1 MQLADS
7 IRKARQVKN
16 KLSHPSCAAVIV
28 AAGSSARM
36 GGTDK
41 LLAELGGLPVL
52 SRTLRVFD
60 DHEMIDTIIVVA
72 REDRMPKI
80 SRVCSPYRKV
90 RIVVPG
96 GESRQESVMHG
107 LKAVPEG
114 TELVAVHDGARP
126 LVPPE
131 VITKAILKAAK
142 FGAAAPAI
150 PVKDT
155 IKVSKTGAVDE
166 TPDRSTLF
174 AVQTPQVFD
183 YALLLGALQ
192 NAKQKGLSLTDDCS
206 AVEALGMT
214 VLLTDGSEENIKIT
228 TPLDLDIAGLILKR
242 RQSTMR
248 IGHGYDVHRLVEGRK
263 LILGGVE
270 IPFEKGLDGHSDA
283 DVLVH
288 AVMDALLGAAAL
300 GDIGIAVSG
309 QR

>member
-155 IKVSKTGAVDE
+155 IKVSESGAIDA
-166 TPDRSTLF
+166 TPPRETLF

-183 YALLLGALQ
+183 ADLLRGALQ
-192 NAKQKGLSLTDDCS
+192 NAEEHGLALTDDCS
-206 AVEALGMT
+206 AVEALGMS
-214 VLLTDGSEENIKIT
+214 VQLTEGSEENIKIT
-228 TPLDLDIAGLILKR
+228 TPLDLELAETIVAR
-242 RQSTMR
+242 RDR
-248 IGHGYDVHRLVEGRK
+248 R
-263 LILGGVE
+263 
-270 IPFEKGLDGHSDA
+270 
-283 DVLVH
+283 
-288 AVMDALLGAAAL
+288 
-300 GDIGIAVSG
+300 
-309 QR
+309 

>member
-1 MQLADS
+1 MQLADH
-7 IRKARQVKN
+7 IRKARQIQN

-41 LLAELGGLPVL
+41 ILAELGGLPVL

-60 DHEMIDTIIVVA
+60 DHVA
-72 REDRMPKI
+72 REDQLPKI
-80 SRVCSPYRKV
+80 SRVCSPYHKV

-96 GESRQESVMHG
+96 GNSRQESVMHG
-107 LKAVPEG
+107 LEAVPEG

-126 LVPPE
+126 LVSPE

-155 IKVSKTGAVDE
+155 IKVSKSGGVDE
-166 TPDRSTLF
+166 TPDRKTLF

-183 YALLLGALQ
+183 LELLRGALQ
-192 NAKQKGLSLTDDCS
+192 NAKEKGLSLTDDCS

-214 VLLTDGSEENIKIT
+214 VLLTDGSEENLKIT
-228 TPLDLDIAGLILKR
+228 TPLELEIAELILKR
-242 RQSTMR
+242 REET
-248 IGHGYDVHRLVEGRK
+248 
-263 LILGGVE
+263 
-270 IPFEKGLDGHSDA
+270 
-283 DVLVH
+283 
-288 AVMDALLGAAAL
+288 
-300 GDIGIAVSG
+300 
-309 QR
+309 

>member
-1 MQLADS
+1 
-7 IRKARQVKN
+7 
-16 KLSHPSCAAVIV
+16 
-28 AAGSSARM
+28 
-36 GGTDK
+36 
-41 LLAELGGLPVL
+41 
-52 SRTLRVFD
+52 
-60 DHEMIDTIIVVA
+60 
-72 REDRMPKI
+72 
-80 SRVCSPYRKV
+80 
-90 RIVVPG
+90 
-96 GESRQESVMHG
+96 MHG

-142 FGAAAPAI
+142 FGAAASAI

-242 RQSTMR
+242 RQT
-248 IGHGYDVHRLVEGRK
+248 
-263 LILGGVE
+263 
-270 IPFEKGLDGHSDA
+270 P
-283 DVLVH
+283 
-288 AVMDALLGAAAL
+288 
-300 GDIGIAVSG
+300 
-309 QR
+309 